1 MKLIKLTAAA
11 CLFLA
16 INMTTGFAAPMA
28 VKAKGT
34 IKFLSDAPLEKIV
47 GNAPSTGTFT
57 IDTSDLS
64 TMRGEASLQVASM
77 KTGNDIRDEHLRGD
91 DWLEANKYP
100 TIKFVIKSAAAD
112 GDLVTKGEVTGGNV
126 VLTGDL
132 SIHGVTKEIKAKAN
146 VKWKGDK
153 FKITSSFSI
162 SLADYKV
169 QGASGVVGKKVGKT
183 IQLNVALKGKGA

>member
-1 MKLIKLTAAA
+1 MS
-11 CLFLA
+11 
-16 INMTTGFAAPMA
+16 
-28 VKAKGT
+28 VQAKGT
-34 IKFLSDAPLEKIV
+34 IKFISDAPLEKIV
-47 GNAPSTGTFT
+47 GNAPSKGTFS
-57 IDTSDLS
+57 IDTADLS
-64 TMRGEASLQVASM
+64 AMRGEASLQVASM

-112 GDLVTKGEVTGGNV
+112 GELVTKGEVTGGNV
-126 VLTGDL
+126 ILTGEL
-132 SIHGVTKEIKAKAN
+132 SIHGVTKEIQAKAN

-162 SLADYKV
+162 SLADYNV

-183 IQLNVALKGKGA
+183 IQLQVALKGKGA

>member
-1 MKLIKLTAAA
+1 MKLTKLSAAA

-16 INMTTGFAAPMA
+16 VNLTTGFAAPLA

-57 IDTSDLS
+57 IDTSDLAA
-64 TMRGEASLQVASM
+64 MRGEASVQVASM

-112 GDLVTKGEVTGGNV
+112 GDLVTKGDVTGGNV

-146 VKWKGDK
+146 GIINTNAKP
-153 FKITSSFSI
+153 
-162 SLADYKV
+162 
-169 QGASGVVGKKVGKT
+169 
-183 IQLNVALKGKGA
+183 